1 MKFFEKIVNF
11 VNSVN
16 KFEASVSNTKATYL
30 EVYEKNLRLEK
41 EILERTNEL
50 EKANKTFVTLQ
61 NVWDMMN
68 SDKPLSSVLS
78 SIAEGLKGEFGY
90 IHSSILR
97 LECDKFENKK
107 YLVSR
112 AISKSK
118 FAQKLSRSFAIN
130 IGYNKF
136 RNVKNGYIDQALT
149 NNEVVHT
156 TKCVDF
162 FSQILPSIPIN
173 VLESFF
179 KTSDVESIIIV
190 PIMPNQEQEGILLV
204 YSSRDDIKQ
213 NEINFLKLFAHQI
226 EQAIVIAGLFE
237 KVKKQAVTD
246 PLTELY
252 NRRYFEESLYREI
265 DRSKRQ
271 NQPFSIIS
279 IDLDYLKKIN
289 DKYGHQFGDLAIQT
303 ISKVLKQN
311 ARSVDI
317 PSRFGGEEFN
327 ILLPGINSVGA
338 KLAAERIRV
347 AIANEKINTIG
358 QITASI
364 GVVTFLEHTDNP
376 DELLELADQ
385 AMYKAKLNG
394 RNQVCVSKS
403 KMHSNWQEIALKAF
417 LDILSSKKM
426 PLPDALTKS
435 LTNTLNKTLIEGKNT
450 NETLYGVVDS
460 LIQTYN
466 YNHLNGETQKKVQTA
481 LNFAKFLE
489 LQKED
494 IDDLKIALLLY
505 DIGNIMVPEEIF
517 NKPQILTYEEKL
529 KIQKHPL
536 IATKQL
542 LEPLGEKISEIMP
555 IIENHH
561 ENWDGSGYP
570 YKKSGQAI
578 PITSQIILI
587 VDAYF
592 ALINNRPYRD
602 AYSKEEALKILKN
615 EANKKWNSQLVDKFL
630 YMIENEQQ

>member
-1 MKFFEKIVNF
+1 MSFIDKIVSLINT
-11 VNSVN
+11 VNR
-16 KFEASVSNTKATYL
+16 FEASVSSTKTTYL
-30 EVYEKNLRLEK
+30 EIYEKNIQLEK

-61 NVWDMMN
+61 NIWDMMN
-68 SDKPLSSVLS
+68 SDKPLSSVLT

-90 IHSSILR
+90 IHASILK
-97 LECDKFENKK
+97 LEIDKFENKQF
-107 YLVSR
+107 LISR

-118 FAQKLSRSFAIN
+118 FAQKLSQAFGIN
-130 IGYNKF
+130 ISFNKF
-136 RNVKNGYIDQALT
+136 QNKKDGYIDKALS

-156 TKCVDF
+156 TQCVNF
-162 FSQILPSIPIN
+162 FSQILPSISLN
-173 VLESFF
+173 TLESFL
-179 KTSDVESIIIV
+179 KTTNVESIIIV
-190 PIMPNQEQEGILLV
+190 PILPNQEQKGILIV
-204 YSSRDDIKQ
+204 YSSRSEIKQ

-237 KVKKQAVTD
+237 KVKKQAITD

-265 DRSKRQ
+265 DRSRRQ

-289 DKYGHQFGDLAIQT
+289 DKYGHQYGDLAIST
-303 ISKVLKQN
+303 ISKVIKEN

-327 ILLPGINSVGA
+327 ILLPQVDSVGA

-347 AIANEKINTIG
+347 AIASEKINTIG

-364 GVVTFLEHTDNP
+364 GVVTFLENTDNP

-385 AMYKAKLNG
+385 AMYKAKING
-394 RNQVCVSKS
+394 RNQVCVSKN

-417 LDILSSKKM
+417 LDILASKKL

-435 LTNTLNKTLIEGKNT
+435 LTDTLNKSLIEGKNT

-460 LIQTYN
+460 IIQTYN
-466 YNHLNGETQKKVQTA
+466 YNHLNGETKQKVQTA
-481 LNFAKFLE
+481 LHFAKFLE
-489 LQKED
+489 LQKEE

-505 DIGNIMVPEEIF
+505 DIGNVMLPEEIF
-517 NKPQILTYEEKL
+517 NKPKRLTYEEKL
-529 KIQKHPL
+529 KMQKHPL
-536 IATKQL
+536 IATKEL
-542 LEPLGEKISEIMP
+542 LEPLGSKISEIMP

-561 ENWDGSGYP
+561 ENWDGTGYP
-570 YKKSGQAI
+570 YKKSGKAI
-578 PITSQIILI
+578 PITSQIILL
-587 VDAYF
+587 VDAYY
-592 ALINNRPYRD
+592 ALINNRPYRN
-602 AYSKEEALKILKN
+602 AYSKEEALKILKKDS
-615 EANKKWNSQLVDKFL
+615 NKKWDSKLVDKFL

>member
-1 MKFFEKIVNF
+1 MKFFEKIVNL

-30 EVYEKNLRLEK
+30 EVYEKNLQLEK

-136 RNVKNGYIDQALT
+136 RNVKNGYIDQALS

-190 PIMPNQEQEGILLV
+190 PILPNQEQEGVLLV

-327 ILLPGINSVGA
+327 ILLPGIDSVGA

-347 AIANEKINTIG
+347 AIASEKINTIG

-403 KMHSNWQEIALKAF
+403 KMHSNWQEVALKAF
-417 LDILSSKKM
+417 LDILASKKM
-426 PLPDALTKS
+426 PLSDALTKS
-435 LTNTLNKTLIEGKNT
+435 LTNTLNRTLIEGKNT

-517 NKPQILTYEEKL
+517 NKPQLLTYEEKL

-592 ALINNRPYRD
+592 ALISNRPYRD
-602 AYSKEEALKILKN
+602 AYSKEEALRILKK
-615 EANKKWNSQLVDKFL
+615 EADKKWNSQLVDKFL

>member
-1 MKFFEKIVNF
+1 MKFIDKIINL

-16 KFEASVSNTKATYL
+16 KFEASVLDTKATYL
-30 EVYEKNLRLEK
+30 EVYEKNIQLEK

-61 NVWDMMN
+61 NVWEMIN
-68 SDKPLSSVLS
+68 SDKPLSSVLT
-78 SIAEGLKGEFGY
+78 SIVDGLKGEFGY
-90 IHSSILR
+90 IHSSILKI
-97 LECDKFENKK
+97 ECGKYENNK
-107 YLVSR
+107 YFVSR
-112 AISKSK
+112 AISKSD
-118 FAQKLSRSFAIN
+118 FAQKLSCAFAIN
-130 IGYNKF
+130 IGFNKF
-136 RNVKNGYIDQALT
+136 KNTKNGYLDKALS
-149 NNEVVHT
+149 NNEVIHT
-156 TKCVDF
+156 TNCVDF
-162 FSQILPSIPIN
+162 FSQILPTIPLN

-179 KTSDVESIIIV
+179 KTSNVETIIIV
-190 PIMPNQEQEGILLV
+190 PILPNQEQKGVLLV
-204 YSSRDDIKQ
+204 YSSRDNIKE
-213 NEINFLKLFAHQI
+213 NEISFLKLFAHQI

-289 DKYGHQFGDLAIQT
+289 DKYGHQYGDLAIQT

-327 ILLPGINSVGA
+327 ILLPGIDSVGA

-347 AIANEKINTIG
+347 AIASKKINTIG

-394 RNQVCVSKS
+394 RNQVCVSKN
-403 KMHSNWQEIALKAF
+403 KMQSNWQEVALKAF
-417 LDILSSKKM
+417 LDILSSNKI
-426 PLPDALTKS
+426 PLSSALTQN
-435 LTNTLNKTLIEGKNT
+435 LTDKLNKTLIEGKNT

-517 NKPQILTYEEKL
+517 NKPQLLTYEEKL

-542 LEPLGEKISEIMP
+542 LQPLGNKISEIMP

-592 ALINNRPYRD
+592 ALINNRPYRQ
-602 AYSKEEALKILKN
+602 AYSKEDALRILKK
-615 EANKKWNSQLVDKFL
+615 ESDKKWNSQLVDKFL